1 MITRLGICAPAV
13 EEISLQAGA
22 PYANIIHKAVA
33 EFLAA
38 HGHLVMSNSRE
49 MLDLVRVATKS
60 PVIDQRARQIWS
72 VLIQELRKQGRIQVL
87 EPGSEHTLDEIT
99 AAVQLADSW
108 SLQEAPELALIP
120 STVIRLLFPAAENR
134 IIDPSTGVLLTS
146 PAEFLESE
154 PVQRLKTLRDES
166 RLGFGETR
174 SSFWQRV
181 LKPLVAS
188 SREVN
193 IYDRYLF
200 SELMRRSQLP
210 PSPTQAPEALVWLLR
225 QLDAEA
231 PDGLVVRLFA
241 GTAVPPQYGSAQ
253 HPDSVECAHRILVN
267 SWVRL
272 THGAVGRVE
281 ILAGDW
287 KQRGVLM
294 PHDRHIRFS
303 ESRAISIPA
312 GLDRLKAPTITETAG
327 MAWRYHWT
335 SSTVAPFVA
344 SEKELE
350 SGSFTNQVVL

>member
-1 MITRLGICAPAV
+1 MITRLGICGSAV
-13 EEISLQAGA
+13 EEISVQAGG
-22 PYANIIHKAVA
+22 PYANIIHKALA

-38 HGHLVMSNSRE
+38 HGHLVMGNSRE
-49 MLDLVRVATKS
+49 MLELVRVANRS
-60 PVIDQRARQIWS
+60 PLVDQRARQIWS
-72 VLIQELRKQGRIQVL
+72 ILIQEMRKQRRIQVL
-87 EPGSEHTLDEIT
+87 EPGSDHTLSEIST
-99 AAVQLADSW
+99 AVQLANSW
-108 SLQEAPELALIP
+108 PDQEAPEIAMIP
-120 STVIRLLFPAAENR
+120 SAIIRLLFPAEESG
-134 IIDPSTGVLLTS
+134 ITDPGTGVLLTS

-154 PVQRLKTLRDES
+154 PVQRLKTLRHDS
-166 RLGFGETR
+166 RLSFGETR
-174 SSFWQRV
+174 ISFWQRV

-188 SREVN
+188 SREIN

-231 PDGLVVRLFA
+231 PDGLVVRLFG
-241 GTAVPPQYGSAQ
+241 GTAAPPQYGSAQ
-253 HPDSVECAHRILVN
+253 HPDSAECAHRILVN
-267 SWVRL
+267 SWVRS
-272 THGAVGRVE
+272 THGAVARVE

-312 GLDRLKAPTITETAG
+312 GLDRLKAPTVTETAG

-350 SGSFTNQVVL
+350 AGSLTNQVVL